1 MVKRVKRPLKG
12 LRYQRA
18 HRDGAL
24 KGVKRHIEKTYD
36 LPPGSVQLVKPDGRK
51 MREDAKVSR
60 LRKAWT

>member
-1 MVKRVKRPLKG
+1 MAKPVKRPLKG

-24 KGVKRHIEKTYD
+24 RSVKKHIEKTYD
-36 LPPGSVQLVKPDGRK
+36 LPAGSVQLVKPDGRR

-60 LRKAWT
+60 LREAWT